1 MLYGMDTV
9 HYMFTLSCPVLFF
22 FNNILFE
29 LNAVHVFVPIQL
41 TVATIQTILHC
52 NVSLCCLFHRADL
65 DSNTTADASQ
75 IDRK

>member
-1 MLYGMDTV
+1 MLYGMDTLCLHCLAQFCV
-9 HYMFTLSCPVLFF
+9 FL
-22 FNNILFE
+22 NNILFE
-29 LNAVHVFVPIQL
+29 LNAVHIFVPIQL
-41 TVATIQTILHC
+41 TAATIQTILHC